1 MISRITILAPLRHR
15 AFSLLFGGQ
24 VISDLGDWLDLLALL
39 SLITFTWKLGAG
51 ALAALSVAL
60 ILPSI
65 LVAPFAGVWVDR
77 WPRRTVMIACDLA
90 RAVVVLGLVWAP
102 NLYVLLA
109 LVLAAGIF
117 TSFFDPAR
125 QATIRFTVPEDDLLA
140 ANSLSQLSTQIT
152 KVIGPAIGGVI
163 VLAAGPKAAFV
174 ADSLSFLLSAII
186 LSQLPSMQEIL
197 RFAQNDMVQARHSE
211 QSEESAGIEAA
222 LPSQEEQEEA
232 PKSNFWSEFVAGISY
247 IVHRKV
253 LAIAVGSM
261 MVTIFIIF
269 TFDSLAALSV
279 EQLGLNQAYLGL
291 AVGSVGLGTAIGA
304 VIVGQWGNRFHPL
317 GLIGAGKVMS
327 GVLVAILGLAL
338 IIAIRGVGAGWLPIW
353 LLMGLA
359 GAAIFVPYGYILQ
372 KETPPQ
378 LMGRVSSAAI
388 GLQTFFQVLAPPLGA
403 LFATL
408 FGLGYVFA
416 VAGVAMALV
425 GVFVLLVLPQVRAA
439 EAKEDAG
446 VEAPP
451 QAR

>member
-65 LVAPFAGVWVDR
+65 VVAPFAGVWVDR

-90 RAVVVLGLVWAP
+90 RTVVVLGLVWAP

-109 LVLAAGIF
+109 LVLATGVF

-125 QATIRFTVPEDDLLA
+125 QATIRSTVPDDDLLA
-140 ANSLSQLSTQIT
+140 ANSLSQLSTQFT
-152 KVIGPAIGGVI
+152 KVIGPAIGGLI
-163 VLAAGPKAAFV
+163 VLAAGPRAAFV
-174 ADSLSFLLSAII
+174 ADSLTFLASAII
-186 LSQLPSMQEIL
+186 LSQLPRLAET
-197 RFAQNDMVQARHSE
+197 
-211 QSEESAGIEAA
+211 A
-222 LPSQEEQEEA
+222 LPLEEEEEA
-232 PKSNFWSEFVAGISY
+232 PKGNFWSEFMAGISY
-247 IVHRKV
+247 IFHRRV
-253 LAIAVGSM
+253 LATAVGSM
-261 MVTIFIIF
+261 MVTVFIIF
-269 TFDSLAALSV
+269 TFDSLAALSI

-291 AVGSVGLGTAIGA
+291 AVGAVGLGTAIGA
-304 VIVGQWGNRFHPL
+304 VVVGQWGNRFHPL
-317 GLIGAGKVMS
+317 SLIGTGKVIS

-338 IIAIRGVGAGWLPIW
+338 IIAIRGIGAGWLPIW

-378 LMGRVSSAAI
+378 LMGRVSSTAI
-388 GLQTFFQVLAPPLGA
+388 GLQTLFQVLAPPIGA

-425 GVFVLLVLPQVRAA
+425 GIFVLLVLPQVRAA

-446 VEAPP
+446 LKADTVK
-451 QAR
+451 